1 MPETTTPEA
10 TPKADD
16 WKAPAS
22 QAELD
27 QIIGA
32 RLARNDA
39 KFADYDEI
47 KAKASE
53 FDKAQEA
60 QKSETQRTTD
70 ALAAL
75 QSKVDSYESKEK
87 VASWASEIT
96 KESAVPA
103 SALRGTTR
111 EDLEAHFKELEALI
125 PNGSAPPRA
134 PHQKTSTSTPKD
146 DPTREFAAKL
156 FGRRD

>member
-1 MPETTTPEA
+1 MPEPTTPEA

-39 KFADYDEI
+39 KFADYDDL

-53 FDKAQEA
+53 FDKAQDA
-60 QKSETQRTTD
+60 QKTETQRTAD

-75 QSKVDSYESKEK
+75 QSKVDAYESKEQ
-87 VASWASEIT
+87 VTSWATEIT
-96 KESAVPA
+96 KDSAVPA

-111 EDLEAHFKELEALI
+111 EDLDAHFKELEALI